1 MGETMT
7 CWDVSEP
14 VETVGELMVGGTS
27 WDEHLT
33 ILEQA
38 KRLEVAHFT
47 PVDDEL
53 YWVVEVCADGVVIP
67 GVVFRV
73 GHDVARRLLAGK
85 VEDYGVLG
93 IDPASVKKVV
103 RGDSHG
109 ALLFRL
115 SIQ

>member
-38 KRLEVAHFT
+38 KRLEVAHFA
-47 PVDDEL
+47 PVDDEP
-53 YWVVEVCADGVVIP
+53 YWVVEACADGVVIP

-73 GHDVARRLLAGK
+73 GHDTARRLLAGK

>member
-1 MGETMT
+1 M
-7 CWDVSEP
+7 
-14 VETVGELMVGGTS
+14 
-27 WDEHLT
+27 
-33 ILEQA
+33 
-38 KRLEVAHFT
+38 
-47 PVDDEL
+47 DDEP

-73 GHDVARRLLAGK
+73 GHDVARRLLVGK
-85 VEDYGVLG
+85 VEGCGVLG